1 MCFPS
6 CRWKG
11 RTVSEPPWT
20 LWSWRDREASPSS
33 QLLHTQCGRIT
44 TSTSL
49 THQVLNIVLDVESFV
64 GNMLHM
70 TPNDWPPLCG
80 RFAGSALKKKK
91 KKKRKFSNYWL
102 NCMSVE
108 KSGEVLLSAKTFF
121 GASHQNIKRL
131 TLTGTW
137 LKTPKNPPQKNW
149 KEIYKMSPYSLSGI
163 IQVCRIL

>member
-91 KKKRKFSNYWL
+91 KRKENSVIIDSTACRLKSQVKFCCLQKLFLEPHTKTL
-102 NCMSVE
+102 NDWRWQGLGW
-108 KSGEVLLSAKTFF
+108 K
-121 GASHQNIKRL
+121 H
-131 TLTGTW
+131 
-137 LKTPKNPPQKNW
+137 QKN
-149 KEIYKMSPYSLSGI
+149 KQKKKTEKKSIKCLRTA
-163 IQVCRIL
+163 CLA